1 MQGSSTT
8 SVLLKWVRHS
18 QFLKGNIF
26 QFQGN
31 LTWWTNTSS
40 LVSFLQDKKKLKF
53 VNKTHS
59 KLKIQLSGTEPKC
72 RPIITGFEHQPYS
85 STCSQLVPISLLCV
99 EKRSAGSLHEVQST
113 CWRFSKAHCSSLLH
127 TSLSFTSHQWRC
139 LNTWQW
145 PLTPS
150 QWCSAGDWLL
160 QLLEAALPLPLEPHL
175 HSLSLKVSLTWG
187 TATPSAP
194 EGSTVRQASVSPL
207 RKQKTAQVCIYRDP
221 RAPILQHDPGR
232 ASATAMSPNNHSSV
246 PASVRIF
253 YSALKSYNR
262 DTLALV
268 RAAQAISPTP
278 EAWTSQLP
286 SHQPTLTAVLVSL
299 LHGTVWINR
308 KVAFIS

>member
-139 LNTWQW
+139 LNTRHSLLSSGALRETGYCSFWKQLCLCHW
-145 PLTPS
+145 SLTYIPSASKFLSPEEQQHHLPLK
-150 QWCSAGDWLL
+150 
-160 QLLEAALPLPLEPHL
+160 AALSDKPQFL
-175 HSLSLKVSLTWG
+175 LSGNRKQLG
-187 TATPSAP
+187 
-194 EGSTVRQASVSPL
+194 SVSTGTHEHPSFSMTLAELPQLPWARTTTAQYQLQSEFSILLWRVTTETPL
-207 RKQKTAQVCIYRDP
+207 RWLELHKPSPPLLKHGHPSSHHTNP
-221 RAPILQHDPGR
+221 PSLQ
-232 ASATAMSPNNHSSV
+232 
-246 PASVRIF
+246 
-253 YSALKSYNR
+253 Y
-262 DTLALV
+262 
-268 RAAQAISPTP
+268 
-278 EAWTSQLP
+278 
-286 SHQPTLTAVLVSL
+286 
-299 LHGTVWINR
+299 
-308 KVAFIS
+308 